1 MQKPISILALLV
13 LMTISLPG
21 LGKVPHKAV
30 DNRFPQKV
38 SVDREELISYA
49 RSFLGSPY
57 HYASAS
63 PKKGFDC
70 SGFVNFV
77 FRKFKIALP
86 RSSKEF
92 KSIGEDLKPEEF
104 KVGDVVVFYGF
115 KNKTT
120 IGHVGIIC
128 EAKGMQSKFIHS
140 SSGKV
145 KGVIIS
151 ELGSGMYTR
160 RFFRCI
166 DVIGRK

>member
-1 MQKPISILALLV
+1 MQKPISLLV
-13 LMTISLPG
+13 LLALMTISLSS

-30 DNRFPQKV
+30 DNQFHQKV
-38 SVDREELISYA
+38 SVDRDELISYA

-115 KNKTT
+115 KNKTR

-128 EAKGMQSKFIHS
+128 EAKGMLSKFIHA

-145 KGVIIS
+145 RGVIIS
-151 ELGSGMYTR
+151 ELGSGMYIR

-166 DVIGRK
+166 DVIGKK